1 MNKTYIQSWIDIAIE
16 DLEVSRILYENKK
29 YSNSFYH
36 FQQASEKGLKAY
48 AFMVKTY
55 TSDKDA
61 YNTGH
66 YTLKVFVDSVN
77 ERQKE
82 IAILKDYKFDKLIGI
97 ENLDEYSNNLGIG
110 LNSLPQRKEIFEYSN
125 EILDEILKTIRE
137 LSEYNFELPN
147 GFKENLIEKMD
158 LIFDLIN
165 KLNPEKVEEAKKDF
179 KDFIKDENQLNDF
192 IESTKE
198 HLKNT
203 LTENYYVL
211 ILYYSNLISHNHN
224 NKSRYP
230 EIDFNPLE
238 YYNLSCPI
246 IKRLPEFSKYLNT
259 TLLQLKKW
267 NDHIN

>member
-1 MNKTYIQSWIDIAIE
+1 MNKTYIQSWIDLAIE

-55 TSDKDA
+55 TSEKDA
-61 YNTGH
+61 NHTGH
-66 YTLKVFVDSVN
+66 YTLKVFVDSAN

-82 IAILKDYKFDKLIGI
+82 IAFLKDYEFEKIIGI
-97 ENLDEYSNNLGIG
+97 ENLDEYSNNLEDG
-110 LNSLPQRKEIFEYSN
+110 LNSLPQKKEIFEYSN
-125 EILDEILKTIRE
+125 DILHEILKTICE
-137 LSEYNFELPN
+137 LSEYDFELPN
-147 GFKENLIEKMD
+147 GFKEHLIEKMD
-158 LIFDLIN
+158 LIFDLIY
-165 KLNPEKVEEAKKDF
+165 KLNPEKADETKKEF
-179 KDFIKDENQLNDF
+179 NELLKDEKQLNDF
-192 IESTKE
+192 IEITKE
-198 HLKNT
+198 HLNNT
-203 LTENYYVL
+203 MIENYYVL

-238 YYNLSCPI
+238 DYNLSCPI
-246 IKRLPEFSKYLNT
+246 VQKLPGFSKYLKS

-267 NDHIN
+267 NDLIN